1 MIAYSMRM
9 ILNFL
14 WEHHGAPKLD
24 KYVPRYARVHPRNV
38 TATRE
43 EIDLILNAASPSLR
57 LWLLF
62 CSDLAIRSG
71 TAARL
76 NGQCY
81 DKAHGILR
89 FVTKHKST
97 QTLPVTDEIR
107 RILDPLDH
115 HTLTPYVWQ
124 IRQADRKINAQ
135 FSKGWWRHSLDT
147 EFIKVRKAV
156 GIEKRI
162 TPHDLRR
169 STAVAILEE
178 THDLRIVK
186 DLLGH
191 SDMKTTLWYIDHDL
205 NPVSRS
211 LLEIVKRPARRKERT
226 A

>member
-14 WEHHGAPKLD
+14 WEHHAAPKLD

-43 EIDLILNAASPSLR
+43 EIDLILDAATPSLR

-71 TAARL
+71 TASLL
-76 NGQCY
+76 NGEAY
-81 DKAHGILR
+81 NKKTGILR
-89 FVTKHKST
+89 FVTKHKAT
-97 QTLPVTDEIR
+97 QTLPATAEIR
-107 RILDPLDH
+107 AILDPLDH
-115 HTLTPYVWQ
+115 HTPTPYVWQ
-124 IRQADRKINAQ
+124 LRQKERKKAGT
-135 FSKGWWRHSLDT
+135 FSTGWWRHSLDS

-169 STAVAILEE
+169 TAAVAILEE

-211 LLEIVKRPARRKERT
+211 LLETIKLGRAAERKL